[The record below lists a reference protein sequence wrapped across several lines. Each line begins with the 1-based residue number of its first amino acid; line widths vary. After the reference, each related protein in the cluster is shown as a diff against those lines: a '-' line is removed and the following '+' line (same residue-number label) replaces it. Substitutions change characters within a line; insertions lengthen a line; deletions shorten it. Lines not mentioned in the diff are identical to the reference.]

1 MTEESSQG
9 APGFFVRKQIA
20 VRPPALVDPA
30 ADSYLGDVN
39 RQRDDDVVLDRFLSA
54 VQQSSKART
63 RWESLTSEQ
72 LRPLVDWVCLPRW
85 RWMRLHR
92 IPEAVRVLERPPSV
106 PVGPGITDMLFPP
119 VDGPSPFDLFSR

>member
-1 MTEESSQG
+1 M
-9 APGFFVRKQIA
+9 
-20 VRPPALVDPA
+20 RPPALVDPA

-54 VQQSSKART
+54 VQQSSKAHT

-72 LRPLVDWVCLPRW
+72 VRPLVDWVCLPRW
-85 RWMRLHR
+85 RWMRLRR
-92 IPEAVRVLERPPSV
+92 IPEAVRVLERPPSA
-106 PVGPGITDMLFPP
+106 PVGPGIADMLFPP